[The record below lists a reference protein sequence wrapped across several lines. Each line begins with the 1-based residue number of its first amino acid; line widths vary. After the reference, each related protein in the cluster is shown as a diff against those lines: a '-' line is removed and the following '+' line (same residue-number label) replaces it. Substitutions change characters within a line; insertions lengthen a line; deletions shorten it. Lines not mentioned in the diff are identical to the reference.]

1 MVAEVV
7 IAISDTDIEGYTAIQ
22 LSQILLRISAVPQDE
37 VHDVK
42 VAEATRSIVPVL
54 QSKEGHR

>member
-7 IAISDTDIEGYTAIQ
+7 IAIADTDVEGYTAIQ
-22 LSQILLRISAVPQDE
+22 IPKVLLRVSAVPQDE

-42 VAEATRSIVPVL
+42 VAVATRGIVPVL
-54 QSKEGHR
+54 QSEESHR